1 MCLITFS
8 WYERRTSAG
17 TPSSIRKNAF
27 TACKKVHLCTTCKK
41 CNYWITAW
49 KKKVHS
55 LPAKRC
61 IHCLQKEKH
70 IHCLQKGSSFNA
82 CKKEAYSRPAKRK
95 HIHRLQQ
102 ESAFTACEKKAHSL
116 FGRRKCIHCLSKES
130 AFTAYCKFNIRK
142 ILFIVWK
149 KLLSSTAVCRIEA
162 RYSLLVQHNKKYSM
176 NAQLDNCIWCQQKG
190 IYVRIQSAHT
200 AKSEIY
206 VNLAMPLYMVRSIQ

>member
-27 TACKKVHLCTTCKK
+27 TACKKVHLLPAKSA
-41 CNYWITAW
+41 WITAW

-55 LPAKRC
+55 LPAQRC

-70 IHCLQKGSSFNA
+70 IHCLQKGSTFTDCN
-82 CKKEAYSRPAKRK
+82 KKAHSQIATRKR
-95 HIHRLQQ
+95 IHRLQQ
-102 ESAFTACEKKAHSL
+102 ESTFTACEKEAYSL

-176 NAQLDNCIWCQQKG
+176 NAQLDVSKKVYMYVYSQPILQNQKF
-190 IYVRIQSAHT
+190 T
-200 AKSEIY
+200 
-206 VNLAMPLYMVRSIQ
+206 LT

>member
-1 MCLITFS
+1 MRGGLVQALPAVS
-8 WYERRTSAG
+8 G
-17 TPSSIRKNAF
+17 KM
-27 TACKKVHLCTTCKK
+27 
-41 CNYWITAW
+41 
-49 KKKVHS
+49 HS
-55 LPAKRC
+55 LPAKKC
-61 IHCLQKEKH
+61 IYVLPAKSAITELLPEKRKY

-130 AFTAYCKFNIRK
+130 AFTAYCKFNKRK

-206 VNLAMPLYMVRSIQ
+206 VNLAMPLYIYGEKYTVVTYWL